1 MNATTYNYTPKF
13 EGMRKNARASGYRL
27 VTAIPEFVD
36 NSIAKNA
43 SKIRITMVT
52 DNDDKSR
59 LGGVAVIDDGTGMTQ
74 DKLHKSFAMAQ
85 VIDRDE
91 HDIGAYHMGMK
102 TAAMSIGDRLT
113 ILSRS
118 EGEKI
123 SGIHADF
130 KMMAENDTFKPTDHS
145 DDVTEDWAMKFMP
158 RDIYNNFIENPTGTL
173 VYSSSLL
180 PNARQP
186 YYAVYEELKKAMGNC
201 YSSQKLHAGAIPF
214 AITVESANGFDT
226 IRPTELFYDSDES
239 KLAHDS
245 YNTTLHVYR
254 DGDHKV
260 TVIEENTVSRK
271 LNGRKQLTHG
281 TPESPKYYDYV
292 VKDGK
297 RTTCTAVLVQ
307 KESLPP
313 QTNLL
318 GSMKMRVIQVKDEFY
333 TQENANFTED
343 DPLHN
348 DRKGY
353 YFVRGNIRNVAS
365 GFRIGFKIHDRAGDG
380 TGERQRVRI
389 EFPSSCDELLG
400 CKFNKQ
406 MQDQALPC
414 MILGH
419 AIRNISASVF
429 SMWSADSSS
438 TPTTPKTQSLD
449 GDKTPRDD
457 PVPDHRPIIVE
468 NEEAEGHLERAEEAA
483 GDTES
488 VVDTPPVLSRRSLY
502 IRSLVA
508 DVADK
513 DFLTQDE
520 KNSIAMFLRFYM

>member
-1 MNATTYNYTPKF
+1 MKTTNYDYTPKF

-43 SKIRITMVT
+43 TKIRITMVT
-52 DNDDKSR
+52 DNDDKTR
-59 LGGVAVIDDGTGMTQ
+59 LGGVAVIDNGTGMVK
-74 DKLHKSFAMAQ
+74 DKLHMSFAMAQ
-85 VIDRDE
+85 VIDRDD
-91 HDIGAYHMGMK
+91 HDIGSYHMGMK

-118 EGEKI
+118 AGENI
-123 SGIHADF
+123 VGIHADF
-130 KMMAENDTFKPTDHS
+130 KMMAENNTFKPTDHS
-145 DDVTEDWAMKFMP
+145 DDVTEDWAIKFMP
-158 RDIYNNFIENPTGTL
+158 RDIYNSFIENSTGTL
-173 VYSSSLL
+173 IYTSSLL

-186 YYAVYEELKKAMGNC
+186 YCGVYEEVKKSMGNC
-201 YSSQKLHAGAIPF
+201 YSSQKLHAGASPF
-214 AITVESANGFDT
+214 VITVECANGFDT

-271 LNGRKQLTHG
+271 LNRSKQLTHG
-281 TPESPKYYDYV
+281 TPENPKYYEYV

-297 RTTCTAVLVQ
+297 RTTCNAALVN
-307 KESLPP
+307 KDSLPP
-313 QTNLL
+313 QANLL

-333 TQENANFTED
+333 NQEDVNFTED

-380 TGERQRVRI
+380 SGERQRVRI
-389 EFPSSCDELLG
+389 EFPSSCDELVG
-400 CKFNKQ
+400 CKYNKQ
-406 MQDQALPC
+406 MQDQTLPC
-414 MILGH
+414 IVLGH

-429 SMWSADSSS
+429 TMWGVESAS
-438 TPTTPKTQSLD
+438 TSTTPETQSLNSD
-449 GDKTPRDD
+449 HAPRDE
-457 PVPDHRPIIVE
+457 PVPDDVLHVVEHEEPRIEAIEETPQTVDIPPIV
-468 NEEAEGHLERAEEAA
+468 
-483 GDTES
+483 
-488 VVDTPPVLSRRSLY
+488 SRRSVY
-502 IRSLVA
+502 IQSLV
-508 DVADK
+508 DDIADK
-513 DFLTQDE
+513 EFLSQDE
-520 KNSIAMFLRFYM
+520 KNSIAEFLRVYM